1 MALRNIVEE
10 GDDILRKRAR
20 EVTEID
26 QRIKTLVEDMAETMV
41 ASHGVGIAAPQVGI
55 LKRIFLAV
63 PDSEVDEIPMVFIN
77 PEILEQEG
85 SQMGE
90 EGCLSVPGFVGTVER
105 PLSIKIKALDI
116 DGNEKTYDFAD
127 FAAVVICHEYDHL
140 NGILYTD
147 KAKDIHETTFDGSE
161 ELPV

>member
-26 QRIKTLVEDMAETMV
+26 QRIRTLVEDMAETMIS
-41 ASHGVGIAAPQVGI
+41 SHGVGIAAPQVGI
-55 LKRIFLAV
+55 LRRIFLAV
-63 PDSEVDEIPMVFIN
+63 PDSEIDETPMVFIN
-77 PEILEQEG
+77 PEIIHQEG
-85 SQMGE
+85 TQMGE

-105 PLSIKIKALDI
+105 PLSVKLKALDI
-116 DGNEKTYDFAD
+116 DGNEKVYDFQD
-127 FAAVVICHEYDHL
+127 FAAVVICHEFDHL
-140 NGILYTD
+140 EGILYTD
-147 KAKDIHETTFDGSE
+147 KAENIHEVVLDGSE

>member
-10 GDDILRKRAR
+10 GDEILRKKAR

-26 QRIKTLVEDMAETMV
+26 ARIRTLVEDMAETMTF
-41 ASHGVGIAAPQVGI
+41 SHGVGIAAPQVGI

-63 PDSEVDEIPMVFIN
+63 PNSEEDETPMVFIN
-77 PEILEQEG
+77 PEILHQEG
-85 SQMGE
+85 SQWGE
-90 EGCLSVPGFVGTVER
+90 EGCLSVPGFIGTVER
-105 PLSIKIKALDI
+105 PASVKLKAMDL
-116 DGNEKTYDFAD
+116 DGNEKIYDFSD

-147 KAKDIHETTFDGSE
+147 KAENIHETTFDGSE

>member
-26 QRIKTLVEDMAETMV
+26 DRIKILVEDMAETMIT
-41 ASHGVGIAAPQVGI
+41 SHGVGIAAPQVGI

-63 PDSEVDEIPMVFIN
+63 PDSEVDETPMVFIN
-77 PEILEQEG
+77 PEILQQEG
-85 SQMGE
+85 SQLGE

-105 PLSIKIKALDI
+105 PLSVRLKALDI
-116 DGNEKTYDFAD
+116 DGNEKIYDFQD

-147 KAKDIHETTFDGSE
+147 KAKNIHEATFDGSE

>member
-26 QRIKTLVEDMAETMV
+26 KRIITLVEDMAETMMKG
-41 ASHGVGIAAPQVGI
+41 HGVGIAAPQVGI

-63 PDSEVDEIPMVFIN
+63 PDSEVDETPMVFIN
-77 PEILEQEG
+77 PEILQQEG
-85 SQMGE
+85 SQLGE

-105 PLSIKIKALDI
+105 PLSVRLKALDI
-116 DGNEKTYDFAD
+116 NGNEKIYDFQD

-147 KAKDIHETTFDGSE
+147 KAKNIHETTFDGSE

>member
-26 QRIKTLVEDMAETMV
+26 QRIRTLVEDMAETM
-41 ASHGVGIAAPQVGI
+41 ALSHGVGIAAPQVGI

-63 PDSEVDEIPMVFIN
+63 PDSEADDTPMVFIN
-77 PEILEQEG
+77 PEILHQEG
-85 SQMGE
+85 NQVGD

-105 PLSIKIKALDI
+105 PLFVKLKALDI
-116 DGNEKTYDFAD
+116 DGNEKIYDFSD
-127 FAAVVICHEYDHL
+127 FAAVVICHELDHL

-147 KAKDIHETTFDGSE
+147 KAINIHETTFDGSE
-161 ELPV
+161 DLPV

>member
-26 QRIKTLVEDMAETMV
+26 ERIRTLVEDMAETMV

-63 PDSEVDEIPMVFIN
+63 PDSEVDETPMVFIN
-77 PEILEQEG
+77 PEILQQEG
-85 SQMGE
+85 TQSGE

-105 PLSIKIKALDI
+105 PLSIKVKALDI
-116 DGNEKTYDFAD
+116 DGNEKLYDFTD

-140 NGILYTD
+140 NGVLYTD
-147 KAKDIHETTFDGSE
+147 KAQNIHESTFDGSE

>member
-1 MALRNIVEE
+1 MALRNVVEE
-10 GDDILRKRAR
+10 GDEILRKKAR

-26 QRIKTLVEDMAETMV
+26 DRIRTLVQDMEETMV
-41 ASHGVGIAAPQVGI
+41 ASHGVGIAAPQVGM

-63 PDSEVDEIPMVFIN
+63 PDSETDETPMVFIN
-77 PEILEQEG
+77 PEMLQEEG
-85 SQMGE
+85 VQTGE
-90 EGCLSVPGFVGTVER
+90 EGCLSVPGMVGTVTR
-105 PLSIKIKALDI
+105 PAYVKLKALDL
-116 DGNEKTYDFAD
+116 DGNEQIYEFTD

-147 KAKDIHETTFDGSE
+147 RAENIHQVVTDGSE

>member
-10 GDDILRKRAR
+10 GDEILRKKAR

-26 QRIKTLVEDMAETMV
+26 ARIRTLVEDMAETMIS
-41 ASHGVGIAAPQVGI
+41 SHGVGIAAPQVGI

-63 PDSEVDEIPMVFIN
+63 PNSEEDETPMVFIN
-77 PEILEQEG
+77 PEILHQEG
-85 SQMGE
+85 SQWGE

-105 PLSIKIKALDI
+105 PFSVKLKAQDI
-116 DGNEKTYDFAD
+116 DGNEQVYDFTD

-140 NGILYTD
+140 NGVLYTD
-147 KAKDIHETTFDGSE
+147 KAENIHETTFDGSE

>member
-1 MALRNIVEE
+1 MALRNVVEE
-10 GDDILRKRAR
+10 GDDILRKKAR

-26 QRIKTLVEDMAETMV
+26 ERIRTLVQDMEETMI
-41 ASHGVGIAAPQVGI
+41 ASHGVGIAAPQVGM

-63 PDSEVDEIPMVFIN
+63 PDSEIDETPMVFIN
-77 PEILEQEG
+77 PEILEEDGTQI
-85 SQMGE
+85 GE
-90 EGCLSVPGFVGTVER
+90 EGCLSVPGMVGTVTR
-105 PLSIKIKALDI
+105 PAYVKLKAQDLEGKEHI
-116 DGNEKTYDFAD
+116 YEFSD

-147 KAKDIHETTFDGSE
+147 KAENIHQVVTDGTE

>member
-10 GDDILRKRAR
+10 GDEILRKRAR
-20 EVTEID
+20 EVEAID
-26 QRIKTLVEDMAETMV
+26 QRIRTLVEDMAETMV
-41 ASHGVGIAAPQVGI
+41 SSHGVGIAAPQVGV

-63 PDSEVDEIPMVFIN
+63 PDSEVDETPMVFIN
-77 PEILEQEG
+77 PEILQQEG
-85 SQMGE
+85 SQIGE

-105 PLSIKIKALDI
+105 PLSVTLKALDI
-116 DGNEKTYDFAD
+116 DGNEKVYDFAD

-140 NGILYTD
+140 NGVLYTD
-147 KAKDIHETTFDGSE
+147 KAQNIHEAILDGSE

>member
-1 MALRNIVEE
+1 MALRNVVAE
-10 GDDILRKRAR
+10 GDDILRKKAR

-26 QRIKTLVEDMAETMV
+26 DRIRTLVQDMSETMV

-55 LKRIFLAV
+55 LKQIFLAV
-63 PDSEVDEIPMVFIN
+63 PDSEVDETPMVFIN
-77 PEILEQEG
+77 PVILKENG
-85 SQMGE
+85 SQTGE
-90 EGCLSVPGFVGTVER
+90 EGCLSVPGMVGTVTR
-105 PLSIKIKALDI
+105 PAYVKLKALDL
-116 DGNEKTYDFAD
+116 DGNEQTYEFTD

-147 KAKDIHETTFDGSE
+147 KADNIHQVATDGSE

>member
-10 GDDILRKRAR
+10 GDEILRKRAR
-20 EVTEID
+20 EVVEID
-26 QRIKTLVEDMAETMV
+26 ERIRTLVEDMAETMIF
-41 ASHGVGIAAPQVGI
+41 SHGVGIAAPQVGI

-63 PDSEVDEIPMVFIN
+63 PDSEVDETPMVFIN
-77 PEILEQEG
+77 PEMLHQEG
-85 SQMGE
+85 SQLGE

-105 PLSIKIKALDI
+105 PLFIKLKALDI
-116 DGNEKTYDFAD
+116 DGNEQIYEFTD

-147 KAKDIHETTFDGSE
+147 KAENIHETPFDGSE

>member
-26 QRIKTLVEDMAETMV
+26 QRIRTLVEDMAETMV
-41 ASHGVGIAAPQVGI
+41 SSHGVGIAAPQVGI

-63 PDSEVDEIPMVFIN
+63 PDAEVDETPTVFIN
-77 PEILEQEG
+77 PEILLQEG
-85 SQMGE
+85 SQVGE
-90 EGCLSVPGFVGTVER
+90 EGCLSVPGYVGTVER
-105 PLSIKIKALDI
+105 PLSVKLKALDL
-116 DGNEKTYDFAD
+116 DGNENIYEFSD

-147 KAKDIHETTFDGSE
+147 KAKDIHETVFDGSE

>member
-26 QRIKTLVEDMAETMV
+26 QRIRTLVEDMAETMI
-41 ASHGVGIAAPQVGI
+41 ASHGVGIAAPQVGM
-55 LKRIFLAV
+55 LKRIFLAI
-63 PDSEVDEIPMVFIN
+63 PDSEVDDTPMVFIN
-77 PEILEQEG
+77 PEILQQEG
-85 SQMGE
+85 TQLGE

-105 PLSIKIKALDI
+105 PLSVKLKALDLE
-116 DGNEKTYDFAD
+116 GKEKIYDFSD

-140 NGILYTD
+140 NGVLYTD
-147 KAKDIHETTFDGSE
+147 KAEDIHETIFDGSE